1 MLTVSLSGCLGWIGV
16 RGFLKRSVLCCPH
29 PHPPFSPLFPR
40 TPFTLTEEARS
51 VSEYEKW
58 YADTILSHIDYFQQQ
73 TDNDTL
79 ETSYDNVKQH
89 LKKIRDEATN

>member
-1 MLTVSLSGCLGWIGV
+1 
-16 RGFLKRSVLCCPH
+16 
-29 PHPPFSPLFPR
+29 
-40 TPFTLTEEARS
+40 
-51 VSEYEKW
+51 VSEYDKW
-58 YADTILSHIDYFQQQ
+58 YADTILYHIDYFQQQ

>member
-1 MLTVSLSGCLGWIGV
+1 V
-16 RGFLKRSVLCCPH
+16 RGFLRRCVLSCPH
-29 PHPPFSPLFPR
+29 PHLPLLPLFLR
-40 TPFTLTEEARS
+40 TPFTLIEEAII
-51 VSEYEKW
+51 VSEYDKW
-58 YADTILSHIDYFQQQ
+58 YADTILYHIDYFQQQ

>member
-1 MLTVSLSGCLGWIGV
+1 LGWIGV
-16 RGFLKRSVLCCPH
+16 RGFLKRSVLPCPH
-29 PHPPFSPLFPR
+29 PHRPTSPVSPR
-40 TPFTLTEEARS
+40 TPFTITTEVLG
-51 VSEYEKW
+51 VSEYEQW
-58 YADTILSHIDYFQQQ
+58 YAQTILSHIDYFQQQ